1 MWQILAIGF
10 GGFFGAILRYLI
22 SGWTYQLF
30 GTRLPYG
37 TLAVNII
44 GSFILGL
51 FLMLA
56 NERFVVS
63 DIIRSFIAIGMMG
76 ALTTFSTFSYETV
89 SLLQDSLFIKAGFNV
104 FLNVICTLG
113 AIWLGSVVAKAI

>member
-1 MWQILAIGF
+1 MLQIMIIGL
-10 GGFFGAILRYLI
+10 GGFFGAIFRYLI

-51 FLMLA
+51 FLTLV
-56 NERFVVS
+56 NERIVVS
-63 DIIRSFIAIGMMG
+63 DALRGFIAIGLLG
-76 ALTTFSTFSYETV
+76 ALTTFSTFSYETMA
-89 SLLQDSLFIKAGFNV
+89 LLQDSLFIKAGFNI
-104 FLNVICTLG
+104 FLNVICTLIAVWAG
-113 AIWLGSVVAKAI
+113 IVVAKII

>member
-1 MWQILAIGF
+1 MLQILAVGC

-30 GTRLPYG
+30 GTRIPYG

-51 FLMLA
+51 FLVLA

-63 DIIRSFIAIGMMG
+63 DIMRGFVAIGMMG
-76 ALTTFSTFSYETV
+76 ALTTFSTFSYETIT
-89 SLLQDSLFIKAGFNV
+89 LFQDSLFLKAGLNI
-104 FLNVICTLG
+104 FLNLACTLC
-113 AIWLGSVVAKAI
+113 AVWAGSVVAKII